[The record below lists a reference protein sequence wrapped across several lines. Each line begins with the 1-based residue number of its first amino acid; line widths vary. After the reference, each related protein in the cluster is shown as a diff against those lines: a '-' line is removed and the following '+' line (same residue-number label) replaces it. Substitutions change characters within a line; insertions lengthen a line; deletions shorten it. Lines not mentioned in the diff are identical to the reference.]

1 MKVSKLVGLRFKEKP
16 ADCVIDSHALMVR
29 GGYIKYVG
37 NGIYSEFPNIKENYI
52 QRSKQSSAKR

>member
-37 NGIYSEFPNIKENYI
+37 NGIYSEFPTLKA
-52 QRSKQSSAKR
+52 QPARTT

>member
-29 GGYIKYVG
+29 GGVHEIC
-37 NGIYSEFPNIKENYI
+37 
-52 QRSKQSSAKR
+52 RKRNLF